1 MIEGGLIAIGILA
14 LIAAMFMLRSK
25 GKTSHPVHKPAVSE
39 QVVADLARPSAP
51 PKAFPGSA
59 DSGQTAGPAELTAST
74 DTQVEFSVPIADK
87 QEVAVAEPSETREML
102 AQVAFPAQTAT
113 VVTQTPVW
121 RIQPDQAQIE
131 LTQLSQAQVTVVLDG
146 QLTAKP
152 DQGLPEVQTQSG
164 IPSDVVPSQPLK
176 LGSGLLLNSL
186 SIDQQITELT
196 AEVWALQQQVA
207 EIGGRLNSLSTCIR
221 RSIVSAPDN
230 SEANGR
236 GAN

>member
-51 PKAFPGSA
+51 PKAFPGSV
-59 DSGQTAGPAELTAST
+59 DSGQTAGPAELTASA

-102 AQVAFPAQTAT
+102 AQVAQAAT
-113 VVTQTPVW
+113 VVAQTPVW

-164 IPSDVVPSQPLK
+164 IPSDVVPSPPLK
-176 LGSGLLLNSL
+176 LGSGLLLNTL

-196 AEVWALQQQVA
+196 AEVWALQRQVA
-207 EIGGRLNSLSTCIR
+207 EIGGRLDSLSTCIR

-236 GAN
+236 GTN

>member
-59 DSGQTAGPAELTAST
+59 DSGQTAGPAELAASA

-121 RIQPDQAQIE
+121 KIQPD
-131 LTQLSQAQVTVVLDG
+131 QAQVTVVLDG

-164 IPSDVVPSQPLK
+164 IPSDVVPSPPLK

-196 AEVWALQQQVA
+196 AEVWALQRQVA
-207 EIGGRLNSLSTCIR
+207 EIGGRLDSLSNCIR
-221 RSIVSAPDN
+221 RSVVSASDN
-230 SEANGR
+230 PEANGR
-236 GAN
+236 GTN

>member
-14 LIAAMFMLRSK
+14 LIAAMFMLRGK

-39 QVVADLARPSAP
+39 QVGADLARPSAP
-51 PKAFPGSA
+51 PKAFPGSV
-59 DSGQTAGPAELTAST
+59 DSGQTAGPAELTASA
-74 DTQVEFSVPIADK
+74 DTQVEFSVLIADK
-87 QEVAVAEPSETREML
+87 QEMAVTEPSETREML
-102 AQVAFPAQTAT
+102 AQVAQAAT
-113 VVTQTPVW
+113 VVAQTPVW

-164 IPSDVVPSQPLK
+164 IPSDVVPSPPLK
-176 LGSGLLLNSL
+176 LGSGLLLNTL

-196 AEVWALQQQVA
+196 AEVWALQRQVA
-207 EIGGRLNSLSTCIR
+207 EIGGRLDSLSTCIR

-236 GAN
+236 GTN